1 LAGPVFGSRLFFH
14 SGGRPVALLNTLLRL
29 VYLGR
34 PFGDIAFGSF
44 PQSRPH
50 RARVSEVLV
59 RHYGMELTRNN
70 CGLTAL
76 SHAAG
81 LALIGAM
88 VR

>member
-14 SGGRPVALLNTLLRL
+14 SGVRPV
-29 VYLGR
+29 GR